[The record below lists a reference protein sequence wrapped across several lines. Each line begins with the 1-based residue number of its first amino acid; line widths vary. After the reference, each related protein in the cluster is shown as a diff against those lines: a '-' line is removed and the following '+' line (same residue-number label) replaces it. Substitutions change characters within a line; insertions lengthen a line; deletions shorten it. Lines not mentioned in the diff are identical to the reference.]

1 MKLILPARPPFALSS
16 VVRSHGWI
24 RLDPF
29 REEESTGGLA
39 YIAQLGSGQVIE
51 LNIQEVPGGVSVSLD
66 SNLNDGERAEIE
78 RSVTWM
84 LGLDQDFSAFY
95 QLAHQE
101 PRLAYA
107 AQRAQGRILR
117 SPTLFE
123 EVIKTILTTNTLW
136 AATIRM
142 NNNLVT
148 QFGAPLATDPTRHAF
163 PTPECLTETNEETLR
178 AQTRL
183 GYRAPYVLELARM
196 VSSGEFDLEG
206 LKTAGLPTP
215 ELRKRLLA
223 IKGIGD
229 YAAANLLMLLG
240 HYDFVPVDSWALKMV
255 SQEWYG
261 GEPVGRTEVEAA
273 FEPWGTYQG
282 LAYWLWDWSKE
293 G

>member
-1 MKLILPARPPFALSS
+1 MKLILPARLPFSLAS
-16 VVRSHGWI
+16 VIHSHGWI

-39 YIAQLGSGQVIE
+39 YIAQLDSGQVTE
-51 LNIQEVPGGVSVSLD
+51 LHIQEVPGGVSVTF
-66 SNLNDGERAEIE
+66 DGDLSDEECAEIE

-95 QLAHQE
+95 QLARHE
-101 PRLAYA
+101 LRLASA
-107 AQRAQGRILR
+107 EQRAQGRILR

-123 EVIKTILTTNTLW
+123 DVIKTVLTTNTLW
-136 AATIRM
+136 GATIRM
-142 NNNLVT
+142 NNNLVA
-148 QFGAPLATDPTRHAF
+148 QFGSPLLADPPRRAF
-163 PTPECLTETNEETLR
+163 PSPARLAETNEETLR
-178 AQTRL
+178 TQTRL
-183 GYRAPYVLELARM
+183 GYRAPYILELAREL
-196 VSSGEFDLEG
+196 SSGELDLEA

-215 ELRKRLLA
+215 DLRKRLLA

-261 GEPVGRTEVEAA
+261 GESVGRAEVEAA
-273 FEPWGTYQG
+273 FEPWGAYKG
-282 LAYWLWDWSKE
+282 LAYWLWDWSQE

>member
-1 MKLILPARPPFALSS
+1 MKLILPARPPFSLSS
-16 VVRSHGWI
+16 VIHSHGWI

-39 YIAQLGSGQVIE
+39 YIAQLDSGQVVE
-51 LNIQEVPGGVSVSLD
+51 LHIQETPGGVSVVI
-66 SNLNDGERAEIE
+66 DGDLSDNERAEIE
-78 RSVTWM
+78 RSVAWM
-84 LGLDQDFSAFY
+84 LGLDLDFSAFY
-95 QLAHQE
+95 QLARQE
-101 PRLAYA
+101 PRLNRA

-123 EVIKTILTTNTLW
+123 DVIKTILTTNTLW

-142 NNNLVT
+142 NNNLVA
-148 QFGAPLATDPTRHAF
+148 QFGAPLAADPTRNAF
-163 PTPECLTETNEETLR
+163 PKPERLADTNEETLR

-183 GYRAPYVLELARM
+183 GYRAPYVLELARK
-196 VSSGEFDLEG
+196 VSSSELDLEA
-206 LKTAGLPTP
+206 LKTASLPTP
-215 ELRKRLLA
+215 DLRKRLLA

-261 GEPVGRTEVEAA
+261 GEPVGRAEVEAA
-273 FEPWGTYQG
+273 FEDWGAYKG
-282 LAYWLWDWSKE
+282 LAYWLWDWSTE

>member
-1 MKLILPARPPFALSS
+1 MKLILPARPPFSLSS
-16 VVRSHGWI
+16 VVQSHGWI

-29 REEESTGGLA
+29 WEEESTGGLA
-39 YIAQLGSGQVIE
+39 YIAQLDSGQVVE
-51 LNIQEVPGGVSVSLD
+51 LHIQETPGGVSVVI
-66 SNLNDGERAEIE
+66 DGDLSDNERAEIE
-78 RSVTWM
+78 RSVAWM
-84 LGLDQDFSAFY
+84 LGLDLDFSAFY
-95 QLAHQE
+95 QLARQE
-101 PRLAYA
+101 PRLNRA

-123 EVIKTILTTNTLW
+123 DVIKTILTTNTLW

-142 NNNLVT
+142 NNNLVA
-148 QFGAPLATDPTRHAF
+148 QFGAPLAADPTRNAF
-163 PTPECLTETNEETLR
+163 PKPERLADTNEETLR

-183 GYRAPYVLELARM
+183 GYRAPYVLELARK
-196 VSSGEFDLEG
+196 VSSSELDLEA
-206 LKTAGLPTP
+206 LKTASLPTP
-215 ELRKRLLA
+215 DLRKRLLA

-261 GEPVGRTEVEAA
+261 EEPVGRAQVESA
-273 FEPWGTYQG
+273 FEHWGAYKG
-282 LAYWLWDWSKE
+282 LAYWLWDWSTE

>member
-1 MKLILPARPPFALSS
+1 MKLILPARLPFSLAS
-16 VVRSHGWI
+16 VIHSHGWI

-39 YIAQLGSGQVIE
+39 YIAQLDSGQVTE
-51 LNIQEVPGGVSVSLD
+51 LHIQEVPGGVSVTF
-66 SNLNDGERAEIE
+66 DGDLSDEECAEIE

-95 QLAHQE
+95 QLARHE
-101 PRLAYA
+101 LRLASA
-107 AQRAQGRILR
+107 EQRAQGRILR

-123 EVIKTILTTNTLW
+123 DVIKTVLTTNTLW
-136 AATIRM
+136 GATIRM
-142 NNNLVT
+142 NNNLVA
-148 QFGAPLATDPTRHAF
+148 QFGSLLLADPPRRAF
-163 PTPECLTETNEETLR
+163 PSPARLAETNEETLR
-178 AQTRL
+178 TQTRL
-183 GYRAPYVLELARM
+183 GYRAPYILELAREL
-196 VSSGEFDLEG
+196 SSGELDLEA

-215 ELRKRLLA
+215 DLRKRLLA

-261 GEPVGRTEVEAA
+261 GESVGRAEVEAA
-273 FEPWGTYQG
+273 FEPWGAYKG
-282 LAYWLWDWSKE
+282 LAYWLWDWSQE